1 MQRRILFRLLL
12 VPFGIALLLAGL
24 FFDIWSGDAQ
34 AQQTS
39 TPDRLAEP
47 TLPAMPNQADRG
59 SQIYWLS
66 CLPCH
71 GDRGQGLTDEF
82 REVYPPED
90 RNCWNSGCHGKRPYD
105 DGFTLPTAIPAVVGA
120 AALQKFSDAAALQAY
135 VKSAMPYWK
144 PGSLSDEEAW
154 ATTAFILRQ
163 SELWGATSEL
173 NSVNAARVKL
183 SAEKAAQPNQPVNA
197 EGGKIALIILVV
209 ILFLILFLKMRSK
222 KVVK

>member
-1 MQRRILFRLLL
+1 
-12 VPFGIALLLAGL
+12 
-24 FFDIWSGDAQ
+24 
-34 AQQTS
+34 
-39 TPDRLAEP
+39 
-47 TLPAMPNQADRG
+47 MPNQADRG